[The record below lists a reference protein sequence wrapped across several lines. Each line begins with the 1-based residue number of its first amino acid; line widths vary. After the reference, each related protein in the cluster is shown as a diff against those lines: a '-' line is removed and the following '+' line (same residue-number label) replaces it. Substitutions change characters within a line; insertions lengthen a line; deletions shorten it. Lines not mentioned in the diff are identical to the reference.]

1 MSVSRAPTMLC
12 IATYEKGADFLSAC
26 RARGCRVLL
35 LTLDTLA
42 GADWPREA
50 IDDVF
55 YMREG
60 ASPDDFVKGVS
71 YLGRTESLD
80 RIVALD
86 DFDVETAALL
96 REHLRVPGMGETT
109 ARYFRDKL
117 AMRVRARNVGVLV
130 PEFVHVLNHARI
142 HEFLERVPA
151 PWVLKPRA
159 QASAVGIRKL
169 HHADEVWRAIDELGD
184 RQSFH
189 LLERYVAGDVYHV
202 DACVWQRDVPFAA
215 VHRYGQPPMD
225 VAHQGGIFVTQ
236 TLPRASAEQADLL
249 ALNREVTM
257 ALGLVRGVTHT
268 EFIRSRDDGRWFFLE
283 TAARV
288 GGAHIVEV
296 VEAAT
301 GLNLWR
307 EWADIEIAGEDGTY
321 EVPAHADRAAGLV
334 LSLARQREPDTSA
347 YADPEIVFRV
357 NKPYH
362 VGLIVA
368 SDREERVA
376 ELLSDYAARFRD
388 EFFATAPLPDKP
400 TS

>member
-1 MSVSRAPTMLC
+1 M
-12 IATYEKGADFLSAC
+12 
-26 RARGCRVLL
+26 
-35 LTLDTLA
+35 
-42 GADWPREA
+42 
-50 IDDVF
+50 
-55 YMREG
+55 
-60 ASPDDFVKGVS
+60 
-71 YLGRTESLD
+71 
-80 RIVALD
+80 
-86 DFDVETAALL
+86 
-96 REHLRVPGMGETT
+96 
-109 ARYFRDKL
+109 
-117 AMRVRARNVGVLV
+117 
-130 PEFVHVLNHARI
+130 
-142 HEFLERVPA
+142 
-151 PWVLKPRA
+151 
-159 QASAVGIRKL
+159 
-169 HHADEVWRAIDELGD
+169 WRAIDELGD